1 LFSSYT
7 DLETEGFR
15 ANSSYKRKTV
25 NLHGRQK
32 LSSKGNLSLGTFTRL
47 KAFIPSS
54 INETDLKTIQ
64 KKQLVLGLQPFES
77 YDKFLLGLGYEHRFS
92 KKVVGA
98 NQPFSNFKDAY
109 EPRPFDI
116 LEIIQGRWIF
126 ECELQGYNVCFAL

>member
-92 KKVVGA
+92 KKSGRCK
-98 NQPFSNFKDAY
+98 PTFFK
-109 EPRPFDI
+109 F
-116 LEIIQGRWIF
+116 
-126 ECELQGYNVCFAL
+126 